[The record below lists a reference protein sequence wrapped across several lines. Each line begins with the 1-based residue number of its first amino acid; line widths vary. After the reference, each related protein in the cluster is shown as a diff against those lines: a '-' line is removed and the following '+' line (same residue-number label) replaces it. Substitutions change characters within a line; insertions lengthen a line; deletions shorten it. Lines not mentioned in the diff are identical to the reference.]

1 MADTKIDLTQIK
13 FNDADEP
20 LFLGNELELKNK
32 TFIFAKNGSG
42 KSTLTD
48 SIGIQKRNEFDVH
61 IFKGF
66 ESVLGENDKL
76 NAFALAMD
84 AGENQQKIK
93 ELEKVKLVKEAER
106 ERIVSSLENPNEEN
120 LDNYFTKRKN
130 CQNLLNEKKKMI
142 DKFFYESGKYISS
155 HQNPALTGNQR
166 GYNKNTFKNEMSKKS
181 QLQEIEITRI
191 KDLLKSESRIIDKSS
206 FDSPNYER
214 YLISVNEILQSK
226 VEEKTRILR
235 LSSQERINFAQRG
248 LEMYRH
254 DGESTCAFCG
264 NEVSSSTLEELENYF
279 SADEVKLLRD
289 RISKGKFQISNEI
302 KRLSEIDLSSKDFYP
317 DFISEVNYEIKQ
329 VEGQKREVQLF
340 LEILLNALEVKEK
353 NLFSESDKL
362 EIPIFPN
369 IDLSNF
375 NKIIIK
381 NNVYSN
387 NLVNEQK
394 EARDKLRYHEI
405 YNLVEKAQYPVLENE
420 FNNAQKNFDESKKEY
435 EFEEDKKK
443 VLEEEIQ
450 KLDGEIFSLKPIAEK
465 QAVEHI
471 NKKLR
476 LKVQWELDFYDGD
489 SGYYRIKQD
498 GKYRG
503 VKELSTGEKNVIAF
517 LYFIERLEAIEENNR
532 SKKII
537 IFDDPMSSN
546 DDMMQYLI
554 INELQKL
561 YSGKEVK
568 KFNHQKDFIVILT
581 HNIHFY
587 LNVQPPGYKDKNGK
601 TKYDKCN
608 FYRITNRNF
617 IQILS
622 EKEDFKTSY
631 ESLWIELK
639 DLYLCGHKNSML
651 NSMRRIIETYMKFNS
666 INQSSFYKDNEQYLK
681 LFNVNSHSI
690 DDLSAETFTE
700 DKEQMKLLFKQIFVE
715 NNAGSHFDGN
725 WKD

>member
-1 MADTKIDLTQIK
+1 MIDTKIDLTKIK

-20 LFLGNELELKNK
+20 LFLGNDLELKNK

-48 SIGIQKRNEFDVH
+48 AIEIQKSNEFDVH

-76 NAFALAMD
+76 NAFALAIG
-84 AGENQQKIK
+84 AGENQQKIR
-93 ELEKVKLVKEAER
+93 ELEEVKLVKEDEK
-106 ERIVSSLENPNEEN
+106 ERIVFSLEEPDGKNI
-120 LDNYFTKRKN
+120 DNYFTKRKN
-130 CQNLLNEKKKMI
+130 YKNQLDEKEKKI
-142 DKFFYESGKYISS
+142 DKFFYESGKYISL
-155 HQNPALTGNQR
+155 HQNPALTDNQR
-166 GYNKNTFKNEMSKKS
+166 GYNKKTFKDEMSKKY
-181 QLQEIEITRI
+181 QLQEIEVARI
-191 KDLLKSESRIIDKSS
+191 KDLLKSESRIIDKIDFNSS
-206 FDSPNYER
+206 NYER
-214 YLISVNEILQSK
+214 YLISVNEIIQSK
-226 VEEKTRILR
+226 VEEKTRIAR
-235 LSSQERINFAQRG
+235 LSSQERINFAQKG
-248 LEMYRH
+248 LEIHQH
-254 DGESTCAFCG
+254 DGKNTCAFCG
-264 NEVSSSTLEELENYF
+264 NEVSSSTLEELESYF
-279 SADEVKLLRD
+279 SADEVKLLRG
-289 RISKGKFQISNEI
+289 RISNGKVQISNEI
-302 KRLSEIDLSSKDFYP
+302 KRLKEIDLSSKDFYP
-317 DFISEVNYEIKQ
+317 EFISKVNYEIEQ
-329 VEGQKREVQLF
+329 VEEQKREVQSF

-353 NLFSESDKL
+353 NLFSESAKL
-362 EIPIFPN
+362 EISICSN

-375 NKIIIK
+375 NKIVTK
-381 NNVYSN
+381 NNEYSN
-387 NLVNEQK
+387 NLANEQK

-405 YNLVEKAQYPVLENE
+405 YNLIERAQYPVLENE
-420 FNNAQKNFDESKKEY
+420 LKNAQKNFDESKKEY
-435 EFEEDKKK
+435 EVEEAKKK

-450 KLDGEIFSLKPIAEK
+450 KLNREIFTLKPIAEK
-465 QAVEHI
+465 QAVEDI

-476 LKVQWELDFYDGD
+476 LKVQWELDFCDGD

-517 LYFIERLEAIEENNR
+517 LYFIERLEAIDENTR

-537 IFDDPMSSN
+537 VFDDPMSSN

-587 LNVQPPGYKDKNGK
+587 LNVQPQGYFKDEKGK

-617 IQILS
+617 TQILS

-666 INQSSFYKDNEQYLK
+666 INQSKFYKDNEQYLK

-690 DDLSAETFTE
+690 DDLSA
-700 DKEQMKLLFKQIFVE
+700 
-715 NNAGSHFDGN
+715 
-725 WKD
+725 